1 LASDFAVSAAS
12 GVQAAPA
19 LRATAQA
26 APGASAATVP
36 LETELTSK
44 SPPPV
49 NPDLHV
55 DLALNIVVL
64 QFYNAQGDITQ
75 SIPSQKQLQA
85 YQTNEASP
93 ASASSKLF

>member
-1 LASDFAVSAAS
+1 
-12 GVQAAPA
+12 
-19 LRATAQA
+19 
-26 APGASAATVP
+26 
-36 LETELTSK
+36 
-44 SPPPV
+44 V

>member
-36 LETELTSK
+36 LELTSK